1 MYIRQDHQLTDLHAK
16 FALVEEHA
24 LGAWVV
30 ASPDGMIANHVPFLL
45 DRSRG
50 PHGTLVGHVA
60 RANPVWRALDTATSS
75 LVMFQGPQSYITPNW
90 YPGKAEHGKVVPTWD
105 YAVVHAH
112 GVARAVEDPAW
123 LLEMLERLTNANEA
137 AQPAPWQ
144 VKDAPADYIHKL
156 LRAIVGIEMPID
168 RLDGKLK
175 ASQDEAVRDR
185 LGTVAGLRGL
195 VRPKAAM
202 ADLVQQAVEAERGAQ
217 S

>member
-1 MYIRQDHQLTDLHAK
+1 
-16 FALVEEHA
+16 
-24 LGAWVV
+24 
-30 ASPDGMIANHVPFLL
+30 
-45 DRSRG
+45 
-50 PHGTLVGHVA
+50 
-60 RANPVWRALDTATSS
+60 
-75 LVMFQGPQSYITPNW
+75 
-90 YPGKAEHGKVVPTWD
+90 
-105 YAVVHAH
+105 
-112 GVARAVEDPAW
+112 
-123 LLEMLERLTNANEA
+123 MLERLTNANEA

-144 VKDAPADYIHKL
+144 VKDAPADYIDKL